1 MNMLTLS
8 LSTSKINFFLF
19 SLNKFGTCD
28 SIKRETADWFPHRDI
43 LLKRKQIASMLATMS
58 GARRGQT
65 RLPVLSIEVPLAQTL
80 RVMKDNTKAIRR
92 ILATIDS
99 KMQGA
104 MDWTQD
110 PVLGGV
116 GEESVRI
123 IIQMTLRVAERS
135 LPRESK
141 RLINISDEMSH
152 ILRNDLRSNQIVGG
166 RHIGEKLAKVIPLV
180 LKTLKE
186 VEKAISQEER
196 NQLRQSNKRKNNED
210 LPGHRKKPK
219 RD

>member
-1 MNMLTLS
+1 
-8 LSTSKINFFLF
+8 
-19 SLNKFGTCD
+19 
-28 SIKRETADWFPHRDI
+28 
-43 LLKRKQIASMLATMS
+43 MLAAMS

-65 RLPVLSIEVPLAQTL
+65 RLPVLSTEVPLAQTL
-80 RVMKDNTKAIRR
+80 RVMKDNTNAIRR

-141 RLINISDEMSH
+141 RLINISDDISH
-152 ILRNDLRSNQIVGG
+152 ILRNDLRSNQTVGG
-166 RHIGEKLAKVIPLV
+166 RQIGDKLAKVIPLV

-210 LPGHRKKPK
+210 LPGHRKKRK